1 MAIYCRR
8 ALRQNHGVREE
19 HGTMETTGLREI
31 FHEGE
36 VALQREA
43 GVAERMARVG
53 RQGIRDYMPEQH
65 RAFFPLLPFV
75 IAGSV
80 SADGQPAASL
90 LSAPA
95 GFAASPS
102 PTTLRV
108 DALPMAGD
116 PLDLNLQPGA
126 PLGMLGIQAHT
137 RRRNRLNGRIGARDS
152 RGFLLDV
159 AQSFGNC
166 PKYIHPLRATY
177 VGARS
182 PAPLVNGRLTAR
194 ARALILAADTLFI
207 ASAHPAARAS
217 GAEAHG
223 ADVSHR
229 GGPPGFAHFVDD
241 DTFIIPDYAGNDLYN
256 TLGNMRLEPRVGLL
270 FIDVIGGDLL
280 LVECTALALAGSHP
294 QARPDTGRIVRFRVG
309 LVRHFP
315 RASPLR
321 FELPSEGRGR

>member
-1 MAIYCRR
+1 
-8 ALRQNHGVREE
+8 
-19 HGTMETTGLREI
+19 MEPAAPREI

-80 SADGQPAASL
+80 SAEGQPAASL
-90 LSAPA
+90 LAAPA
-95 GFAASPS
+95 GFAFSPS

-108 DALPMAGD
+108 EALPMAGD
-116 PLDLNLQPGA
+116 PLELNLLPGA

-137 RRRNRLNGRIGARDS
+137 RRRNRLNGRIGARDE
-152 RGFLLDV
+152 RGFSLDV

-166 PKYIHPLRATY
+166 PKYIHPRRAIY
-177 VGARS
+177 AGAPS
-182 PAPLVNGRLTAR
+182 PPPPLVSERLTAP
-194 ARALILAADTLFI
+194 ARALIAAADTFFI
-207 ASAHPAARAS
+207 ASAHPAARTS

-229 GGPPGFAHFVDD
+229 GGPPGFAHFTDD
-241 DTFIIPDYAGNDLYN
+241 DTFIIPDYPGNDLYN

-280 LVECTALALAGSHP
+280 LVECSALALAGSHP
-294 QARPDTGRIVRFRVG
+294 QAPPDTGRIVRFHVERA
-309 LVRHFP
+309 RHFP
-315 RASPLR
+315 RASPLL
-321 FELPSEGRGR
+321 FEVSGAQ